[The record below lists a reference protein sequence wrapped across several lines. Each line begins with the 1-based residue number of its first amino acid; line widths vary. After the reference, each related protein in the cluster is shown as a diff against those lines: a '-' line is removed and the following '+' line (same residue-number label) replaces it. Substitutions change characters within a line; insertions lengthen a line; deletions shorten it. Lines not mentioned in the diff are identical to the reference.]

1 MPDRRSDPAWKVSV
15 RVVADSSEK
24 SRRPLKHSS
33 AAIAA
38 LRVSTAAM
46 TIRAPAQR
54 NKVDGKVGKTGLS
67 WSVCAVLL
75 LDRLI

>member
-1 MPDRRSDPAWKVSV
+1 M

-38 LRVSTAAM
+38 LRASTAAM
-46 TIRAPAQR
+46 TIRAR
-54 NKVDGKVGKTGLS
+54 RRSGNKVDGKVGKTGLS

-75 LDRLI
+75 LDRLV